1 MDKKLF
7 YYMVI
12 GFFFTIFAGTFCA
25 FGYPLSKENLLV
37 AMFCPVNNSPWESI
51 KIIFFPSLFYFM
63 AGWYFFCQAQPYFIR
78 ACFSG
83 LLSGS
88 FSFFPLFYTY
98 SGILGK
104 YNLCFTIAVLFTS
117 ACLIYYFS
125 YEFIIQKYALLSMPV
140 LVCLLV
146 SVLVCIFSFTFTP
159 PSLPLFEPLKGI

>member
-7 YYMVI
+7 HYMTI
-12 GFFFTIFAGTFCA
+12 GFFFTAFAGTFCA
-25 FGYPLSKENLLV
+25 LGYPLSDHDLLV
-37 AMFCPVNNSPWESI
+37 AMFCPVNNSPWESV
-51 KIIFFPSLFYFM
+51 KVIFFPSLLYFII
-63 AGWYFFCQAQPYFIR
+63 GWYFFCKTHPHFIR

-104 YNLCFTIAVLFTS
+104 YNPYFTIAFLLTS
-117 ACLIYYFS
+117 AYLIYYFS
-125 YEFIIQKYALLSMPV
+125 YEFIIQKYVLLSMPI

-146 SVLVCIFSFTFTP
+146 SVLVCFFSFTFTP
-159 PSLPLFEPLKGI
+159 PFLPLFETLTS

>member
-7 YYMVI
+7 YYMTI
-12 GFFFTIFAGTFCA
+12 GFFFTVFAGIVCA
-25 FGYPLSKENLLV
+25 FGYPLSNQDLLV

-51 KIIFFPSLFYFM
+51 KIIFFPSLLYFM
-63 AGWYFFCQAQPYFIR
+63 GGWYFFCQTQPYFIR

-98 SGILGK
+98 SGILGN
-104 YNLCFTIAVLFTS
+104 YNLYVTIVFLFTS
-117 ACLIYYFS
+117 AYLIYYFS
-125 YEFIIQKYALLSMPV
+125 YEFIVQKYRLLSMPV

-146 SVLVCIFSFTFTP
+146 SVLVCLFSFTFTP
-159 PSLPLFEPLKGI
+159 PVLPLFEALS